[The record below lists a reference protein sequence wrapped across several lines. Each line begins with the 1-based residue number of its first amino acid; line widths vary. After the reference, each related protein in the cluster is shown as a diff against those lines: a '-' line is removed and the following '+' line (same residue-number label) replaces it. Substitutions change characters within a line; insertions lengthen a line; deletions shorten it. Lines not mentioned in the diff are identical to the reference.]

1 MSKNKPKETIEYV
14 IRFQD
19 KERQMVDSA
28 IGAYQVNRILTP
40 IITLMNDISGMTVF
54 LTIVASLGL
63 AGVQFIF
70 NATGTDD
77 MHVLLTD
84 FFIQRDQAA
93 AAAGVTILAR
103 GPIWGFVD
111 ILERTFNFNLP
122 DFEGGFEP
130 QGNGGGGGGGF

>member
-1 MSKNKPKETIEYV
+1 
-14 IRFQD
+14 
-19 KERQMVDSA
+19 MVDSA

-40 IITLMNDISGMTVF
+40 IITLMNDISGMAVF

-122 DFEGGFEP
+122 DFGGGFEP
-130 QGNGGGGGGGF
+130 QGNGSGGGGGF

>member
-1 MSKNKPKETIEYV
+1 
-14 IRFQD
+14 
-19 KERQMVDSA
+19 
-28 IGAYQVNRILTP
+28 
-40 IITLMNDISGMTVF
+40 MNDISGMTVF

-122 DFEGGFEP
+122 DFGGGFEP
-130 QGNGGGGGGGF
+130 QGN